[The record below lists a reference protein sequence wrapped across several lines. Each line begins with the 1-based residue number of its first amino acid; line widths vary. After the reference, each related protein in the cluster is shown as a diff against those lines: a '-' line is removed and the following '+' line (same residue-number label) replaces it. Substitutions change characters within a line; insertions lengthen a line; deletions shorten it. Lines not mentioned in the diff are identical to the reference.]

1 MCGITG
7 FWTTRSLLHPREVLD
22 AMTDRLE
29 HRGPDSRGILFDE
42 ARGIGLGHR
51 RLSIL
56 DLSAEGHQPMRSPSG
71 RYDLVYNGE
80 VYNHGELR
88 ERLTHLHPELRFR
101 GGSDTEVLLAAIDLL
116 GIEATLQAIVGMF
129 AFALWDRQERCLHLV
144 RDRLGIKPLYY
155 GVQAGALLFGSELK
169 ALRAFPGFSPAID
182 RQALGDLLRFNSISA
197 PRSIFEGVYKLMPGQ
212 WLTFEAPDAPPRA
225 RQFWDAGAVA
235 ARGLANPFEGTEREA
250 IDALEDLL
258 LKVIGDRMVADVPL
272 GAFLSGG
279 IDSSTVVA
287 LMQAQSDRPIKTF
300 SIGYHEGAYNEAAHA
315 AEVARHLGTD
325 HTERYVAPEDAFA
338 VLPDLPTLFD
348 EPFADSSQIPT
359 YLVSK
364 LARESVIVSLSGD
377 GGDELFAGYNRHLW
391 GPRVAAMHRL
401 PYPLRRALR
410 RALQAPQPAQIDT
423 IYAAVEPFLPDALKM
438 RLPGEKMQKV
448 ATLLGLRDAEAL
460 YLHLR
465 SNIADPATYIAG
477 IDHHRPPEIAAPS
490 GASAAEAMMFRD
502 QCSYMPDDV
511 LTKVDRASMA
521 VGLEARVPL
530 LDHRLVAFAWS
541 LPLGLKLQNNTT
553 KWVLRQ
559 VLYRHVPQA
568 LIDRPKMGFGVPIDS
583 WLRGPLR
590 EWAGDLLSPDAMRA
604 RGYLNPEPVQTLWAE
619 HLSGESNHS
628 HKLWNVLSFQAW
640 LSHDIEAP
648 EPEKV
653 RGREAMPA

>member
-7 FWTTRSLLHPREVLD
+7 FWTFRSLLHPREVLD

-29 HRGPDSRGILFDE
+29 HRGPDSRGIAFDE

-80 VYNHGELR
+80 IYNHGELR
-88 ERLTHLHPELRFR
+88 EGLQSSHPELRFR
-101 GGSDTEVLLAAIDLL
+101 GGSDTEVLLAAIDIL
-116 GIEATLQAIVGMF
+116 GMEETLQAIAGMF
-129 AFALWDRQERCLHLV
+129 AFALWDRQQRCLHLV

-182 RQALGDLLRFNSISA
+182 RQALGDLLRFNSIAA
-197 PRSIFEGVYKLMPGQ
+197 PRSIFEGVFKVMPGQ
-212 WLTFEAPDAPPRA
+212 WLTFEAPDQPPRS
-225 RQFWDAGAVA
+225 RYFWDARAVA
-235 ARGLANPFEGTEREA
+235 ARGLANPFEGSEHEA
-250 IDALEDLL
+250 VDALEALL

-279 IDSSTVVA
+279 IDSSTIVA
-287 LMQAQSDRPIKTF
+287 LMQAQSERPIKTF

-315 AEVARHLGTD
+315 AEVALHLGTE
-325 HTERYVAPEDAFA
+325 HTERYLTPDDAFA

-401 PYPLRRALR
+401 PYPLRRALS
-410 RALQAPQPAQIDT
+410 RALQAPDPAQIDAA
-423 IYAAVEPFLPDALKM
+423 YAAIEAFLPPALKM

-448 ATLLGLRDAEAL
+448 ATLLGLRDADAL

-465 SNIADPATYIAG
+465 SNIADPATYIHG
-477 IDHHRPPEIAAPS
+477 IEDHHPPEIAAPS

-530 LDHRLVAFAWS
+530 LDHRLVEFAWS
-541 LPLGLKLQNNTT
+541 LPLGLKLQKSTT

-559 VLYRHVPQA
+559 VLYRHVPQS

-590 EWAGDLLSPDAMRA
+590 EWAGDLLSPDALRA
-604 RGYLNPEPVQTLWAE
+604 RGYLNPEPVQKLWAE

-628 HKLWNVLSFQAW
+628 HKLWNLLSFQAW
-640 LSHDIEAP
+640 LHHDVKTP
-648 EPEKV
+648 ETARV
-653 RGREAMPA
+653 REAMLA